1 MTFKL
6 SPRLG
11 QDLTTGRARGKPC
24 GHRGKTWE
32 SHNHP
37 VGWHGG
43 MTIGPS
49 KVWQEVCEMSKK
61 EGLVDSSS
69 FDDRI
74 IWEPQADK
82 SGRMSSKYVE
92 KRE

>member
-1 MTFKL
+1 
-6 SPRLG
+6 
-11 QDLTTGRARGKPC
+11 
-24 GHRGKTWE
+24 
-32 SHNHP
+32 
-37 VGWHGG
+37 

-61 EGLVDSSS
+61 EGLVDSRS
-69 FDDRI
+69 FDDR

>member
-1 MTFKL
+1 
-6 SPRLG
+6 
-11 QDLTTGRARGKPC
+11 
-24 GHRGKTWE
+24 
-32 SHNHP
+32 
-37 VGWHGG
+37 

-61 EGLVDSSS
+61 EGLVDSRS

-74 IWEPQADK
+74 IWEPQAEK